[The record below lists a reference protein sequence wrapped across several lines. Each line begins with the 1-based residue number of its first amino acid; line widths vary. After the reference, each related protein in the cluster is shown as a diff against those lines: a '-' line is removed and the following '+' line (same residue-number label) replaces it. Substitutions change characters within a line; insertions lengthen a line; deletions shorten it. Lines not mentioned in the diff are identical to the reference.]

1 MALEKATI
9 SGVDVDISVTC
20 LFNPKEYTLTRTN
33 NWDIKMIKGKNVPE
47 VTFGGGQPATLT
59 MQLFFDTFEEGT
71 DVRKHTKGLWE
82 MMRINDDRI
91 NSKTQKGEPPK
102 VTFSWGQYWSFEAV
116 IVSLTQKFSL
126 FLQDGIPVRST
137 VDVTFKQ
144 VQDEMQFAG
153 TNPTSGGGEPHR
165 IHVVQAGER
174 LDWIAYKE
182 YGDSTKW
189 RPIAD
194 ANNLIQPNRL
204 KPGQK
209 LIIPAL

>member
-9 SGVDVDISVTC
+9 SGIDVDITVTC
-20 LFNPKEYTLTRTN
+20 LFNPKEYTLSRTN
-33 NWDIKMIKGKNVPE
+33 NWDIKMIKGKNTPE

-59 MQLFFDTFEEGT
+59 MQIFFDTYEDGT

-82 MMRINDDRI
+82 LMRINEDRK

-116 IVSLTQKFSL
+116 IVSLTQKFTM

-137 VDVTFKQ
+137 VDITFKQ
-144 VQDEMQFAG
+144 VRDEMSFAG

-165 IHVVQAGER
+165 VHVVQAGER
-174 LDWIAYKE
+174 LDWIAYQE
-182 YGDSTKW
+182 YGDATKW
-189 RPIAD
+189 RPIAS
-194 ANNLIQPNRL
+194 ANNLIRPARL

-209 LIIPAL
+209 LIIPAQ